1 MDLQAVAATPTST
14 DAATLGGITALL
26 VAGLL
31 SLLYVYRRRTYILC
45 WISGWMLIAV
55 SLCATLAGC
64 ARQPSPPG
72 LAEEDGESCA
82 MPAHGKKVF
91 IDVAYDG
98 SGRPSVTPD
107 ECEVDNGTAIVWRT
121 AKDVKVSFE
130 IDFEGESAAGPGAPK
145 RVRSEENNARQ
156 KAHVTSANKVARYK
170 YAIEANGQRV
180 DPAIIIRR

>member
-1 MDLQAVAATPTST
+1 MHTST
-14 DAATLGGITALL
+14 MRASTMRAATL
-26 VAGLL
+26 V
-31 SLLYVYRRRTYILC
+31 
-45 WISGWMLIAV
+45 IAV
-55 SLCATLAGC
+55 PLLAMLAAC

-82 MPAHGKKVF
+82 VPAHGKKVY

-121 AKDVKVSFE
+121 AKDVKGAFE
-130 IDFEGESAAGPGAPK
+130 IEFEGESAAGPGAPK
-145 RVRSEENNARQ
+145 RVRSEEKDARQ
-156 KAHVTSANKVARYK
+156 KAQVTSENKVARYK
-170 YAIEANGQRV
+170 YAIEANGHRV